1 MLPGAHADAAAQRR
15 SLGDGTCAAGSRPGI
30 EAGPDIVVI
39 RVAAPPA
46 DGRATEEARKALARA
61 AGVPSSRVSVVRG
74 ERSRTKVFLV
84 SGVTTVEVV
93 SALGKAS

>member
-1 MLPGAHADAAAQRR
+1 MPMRQL
-15 SLGDGTCAAGSRPGI
+15 SDGVLVTVRVRPRSRPGI

-93 SALGKAS
+93 SALGKVS